1 MSVTLRAITRMHRS
15 LIAIQNS
22 WSRRQA
28 RVRIGGRDSSGKV
41 RFGARRRG
49 SSAAMMKIFLLPN
62 LATQSPCTGRFHG
75 IAESLRHRSY
85 IGHPVRESRKHCNK
99 SDSCNICERQ
109 RASLR
114 QFFHQCESALWSH
127 RRRRFAR
134 SHISS
139 STLP

>member
-1 MSVTLRAITRMHRS
+1 MSMTLRAITRMHRS

-22 WSRRQA
+22 SSRRQA

-75 IAESLRHRSY
+75 IAESLRHRSC
-85 IGHPVRESRKHCNK
+85 IDHPVRESKKHCNK
-99 SDSCNICERQ
+99 SDSCNIYERR

-114 QFFHQCESALWSH
+114 QFFHHGESAL
-127 RRRRFAR
+127 
-134 SHISS
+134 
-139 STLP
+139 